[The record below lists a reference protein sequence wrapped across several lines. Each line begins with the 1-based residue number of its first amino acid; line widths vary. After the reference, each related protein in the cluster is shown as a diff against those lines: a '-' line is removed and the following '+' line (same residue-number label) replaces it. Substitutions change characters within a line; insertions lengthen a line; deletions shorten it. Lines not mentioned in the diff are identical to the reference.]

1 MEELR
6 KQIYERDSEQARDLL
21 KLNSI
26 YMKEVFE
33 NYFCSDVLKEF
44 NYIIEISKTALSSK
58 GLPTQIQNTVDTKGE
73 SLVKELL
80 SENKGYWI
88 LANVDTTKIK
98 IKEKKEKYAKLI

>member
-1 MEELR
+1 MATYKNWEYDFEEIT
-6 KQIYERDSEQARDLL
+6 KSGDDSKTWQYKGNNLDTG
-21 KLNSI
+21 
-26 YMKEVFE
+26 
-33 NYFCSDVLKEF
+33 KEF

>member
-44 NYIIEISKTALSSK
+44 NYIIYDEDKNCLRK
-58 GLPTQIQNTVDTKGE
+58 EGLE
-73 SLVKELL
+73 LFYEFVKE
-80 SENKGYWI
+80 
-88 LANVDTTKIK
+88 KIK
-98 IKEKKEKYAKLI
+98 KINSLEDLK